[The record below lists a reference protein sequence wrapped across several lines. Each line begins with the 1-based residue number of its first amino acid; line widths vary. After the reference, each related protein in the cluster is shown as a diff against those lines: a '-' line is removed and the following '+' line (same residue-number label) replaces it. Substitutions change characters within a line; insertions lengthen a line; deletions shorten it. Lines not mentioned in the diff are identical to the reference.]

1 MIENIGASFGTAI
14 IATVVASNLSMRHS
28 HHEMSHSI
36 VGFHEGFLVSMIAII
51 LILIP
56 TYYLGVKQVWMKT
69 NFIHTCYLFI
79 LQIDFVFL
87 KKSELVSSVSHRLFQ
102 FYHLE

>member
-1 MIENIGASFGTAI
+1 
-14 IATVVASNLSMRHS
+14 MRHS

-56 TYYLGVKQVWMKT
+56 TYYLGENKT
-69 NFIHTCYLFI
+69 VMDEI
-79 LQIDFVFL
+79 
-87 KKSELVSSVSHRLFQ
+87 
-102 FYHLE
+102 